1 MKASVIVPS
10 RGGAER
16 LPRLLDALSRQ
27 TYESWEAV
35 IVLDGDIDGSASVV
49 ERYSHLP
56 VQVLVFPENRGRV
69 AALNAGFA
77 AADGDVL
84 YRALAG
90 LGTLITLGGDF
101 RQKMKSG
108 ISGTLHL
115 AGAKPAAQRQ
125 DTQEL
130 LAEIRDELR

>member
-1 MKASVIVPS
+1 VWAVGLEHESDVPH
-10 RGGAER
+10 E
-16 LPRLLDALSRQ
+16 D
-27 TYESWEAV
+27 
-35 IVLDGDIDGSASVV
+35 
-49 ERYSHLP
+49 
-56 VQVLVFPENRGRV
+56 F
-69 AALNAGFA
+69 
-77 AADGDVL
+77 
-84 YRALAG
+84 RALAA

-130 LAEIRDELR
+130 LTEIRDELR